1 LASIERALRP
11 PKRIYWTKSKA
22 PKDSA
27 WCVQRGATRERF
39 MELVVE
45 EAEKLPPTKEQ
56 AGEFNWRL
64 FRKIVRAHTWRSRL

>member
-1 LASIERALRP
+1 
-11 PKRIYWTKSKA
+11 
-22 PKDSA
+22 
-27 WCVQRGATRERF
+27 

-45 EAEKLPPTKEQ
+45 EAEKLPPTKAQ

>member
-1 LASIERALRP
+1 
-11 PKRIYWTKSKA
+11 
-22 PKDSA
+22 
-27 WCVQRGATRERF
+27 

-45 EAEKLPPTKEQ
+45 ETEKLPPAKEQ